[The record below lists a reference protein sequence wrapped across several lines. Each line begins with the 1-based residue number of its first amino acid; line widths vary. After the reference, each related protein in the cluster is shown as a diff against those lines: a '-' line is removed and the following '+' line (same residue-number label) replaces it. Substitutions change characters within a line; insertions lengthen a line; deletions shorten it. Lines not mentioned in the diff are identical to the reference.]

1 MCLGVLWLA
10 FWLSVCLFRCI
21 YTKSRQHT
29 EAAHTRQDNF
39 DLEAVDKE
47 ARKTPASSSRP
58 TTAEEAELLEG
69 AEHAVAGVFQLERK
83 EKKKAPATV
92 SIVAKYPPLSTFYY
106 THIGARTCLQPLS
119 ARRC

>member
-1 MCLGVLWLA
+1 
-10 FWLSVCLFRCI
+10 
-21 YTKSRQHT
+21 
-29 EAAHTRQDNF
+29 
-39 DLEAVDKE
+39 VDKE
-47 ARKTPASSSRP
+47 ARKSPASSSRP